1 MTYSARFI
9 EEPPELTPRHAAMF
23 YAHCNNTVG
32 DNPVEYVPHTW
43 SFPMPI
49 KYPDWMRPSPYLAE
63 MPLPAGVGPLWDY
76 ELLTAPPQAFAPWVA
91 DIRVR
96 HDRIIPLIPDI
107 CGYAGLG
114 IVSERALH
122 LLEELFP
129 GGSYF
134 WPARIL
140 SKGGTPLDRPFF
152 HWVQRHNVTF
162 RNVTANTLET
172 EQGRKLPCI
181 PLTYMF
187 DAIHDRRGRY
197 DILHNSALR
206 DFLQTLPFWAGNLT
220 CDAPVYRAETFRV
233 LKTAG
238 LTGLREV
245 RKTHEDYQVKRGE
258 FIGVIP

>member
-1 MTYSARFI
+1 MSYSPRFI
-9 EEPPELTPRHAAMF
+9 EEPLELTPRHAAMF
-23 YAHCNNTVG
+23 YASCFNTVG
-32 DNPVEYVPHTW
+32 DNPVAYLPYT
-43 SFPMPI
+43 SPFPTP
-49 KYPDWMRPSPYLAE
+49 KKNPDWMRPSPYLAE
-63 MPLPAGVGPLWDY
+63 VPLPVGVGPLWMY

-91 DIRVR
+91 DLRVS

-107 CGYAGLG
+107 WGYAGLG
-114 IVSERALH
+114 IVSERAMH

-140 SKGGTPLDRPFF
+140 SKGGTPLDRQFF
-152 HWVQRHNVTF
+152 HWVQRHHVSF
-162 RNVTANTLET
+162 LKDEADHLET
-172 EQGRKLPCI
+172 EQGRKLPSI

-187 DAIHDRRGRY
+187 HAIPDRRGRY

-206 DFLQTLPFWAGNLT
+206 DFLQTLPFWAGDPR
-220 CDAPVYRAETFRV
+220 CDYPVYRAETFRV
-233 LKTAG
+233 LKAAG

>member
-1 MTYSARFI
+1 MTYSPRFI

-32 DNPVEYVPHTW
+32 DNPFAYVPGR
-43 SFPMPI
+43 SGFPTPI
-49 KYPDWMRPSPYLAE
+49 DYPDWMRPSPYLAE
-63 MPLPAGVGPLWDY
+63 VPLPAGIGPLWMY
-76 ELLTAPPQAFAPWVA
+76 EVITAPPQAFAPFVF
-91 DIRVR
+91 DLSVSN
-96 HDRIIPLIPDI
+96 DRIIPLLPDI
-107 CGYAGLG
+107 CGAMGLG

-152 HWVQRHNVTF
+152 HWVQRHNLTF

-187 DAIHDRRGRY
+187 HAIYDRRGRY

-233 LKTAG
+233 LKAAG

>member
-1 MTYSARFI
+1 MTNSPRFI

-23 YAHCNNTVG
+23 YVHCSNTIG
-32 DNPVEYVPHTW
+32 DNPFAYVPGR
-43 SFPMPI
+43 SGFPTPI
-49 KYPDWMRPSPYLAE
+49 DYPEWGRPSPYLAE
-63 MPLPAGVGPLWDY
+63 VPLPAGVGPLWMY
-76 ELLTAPPQAFAPWVA
+76 EVITAPPQAFAPFVF
-91 DIRVR
+91 DLRVS

-107 CGYAGLG
+107 WGYAGLG
-114 IVSERALH
+114 IVSERAVH

-140 SKGGTPLDRPFF
+140 SKGGAPIDRPFF

-162 RNVTANTLET
+162 CNVTANTLEA
-172 EQGRKLPCI
+172 EQGRKLPSI

-187 DAIHDRRGRY
+187 RAISDDRGRY

-206 DFLQTLPFWAGNLT
+206 DFLQTLPFWTGNLK
-220 CDAPVYRAETFRV
+220 CEAPVYRAETFCA
-233 LKTAG
+233 LKAAG

>member
-32 DNPVEYVPHTW
+32 DWPFDYVPYT
-43 SFPMPI
+43 SPFPTPI
-49 KYPDWMRPSPYLAE
+49 EYPDWMRPSPYLAE
-63 MPLPAGVGPLWDY
+63 MPLPAGVGPLWMY

-91 DIRVR
+91 DIRVS

-107 CGYAGLG
+107 CGHANLG

-162 RNVTANTLET
+162 RNVTANTMEA

-187 DAIHDRRGRY
+187 RAIDDDRGRY

-206 DFLQTLPFWAGNLT
+206 DFLQTLPFWTGNLK
-220 CDAPVYRAETFRV
+220 CDVPVYRAETFRV
-233 LKTAG
+233 LKAAG